1 MKTRE
6 NLGNFA
12 IIGKAIKNIFAHYGS
27 VAPVALV
34 VWLTATAVGYVT
46 LLGTGQNPG
55 MVIVLNVLSL
65 LILAPLY
72 FGQMECSYDAAS
84 GKPYTMSQFF
94 SWFTSV
100 KLWWSIKVNVYIGL
114 RLFLW
119 FLLLSFV
126 GVIGATA
133 AFALGGTDDYHTNIA
148 VYLGLVAFFV
158 IALFFLMI
166 PYFLGQMA
174 CSKKADGFGTVGE
187 VMRDTKVLLSF
198 CKGKFI
204 GLMAILIVPQVL
216 VTAPALYY
224 IAIREDIPILLSTGL
239 DLVRFFIVMPIFYGA
254 IAVFLTNHQSKQ
266 AIEQPDQ
273 PKIEQ

>member
-1 MKTRE
+1 MNTRE
-6 NLGNFA
+6 HLGNFA
-12 IIGKAIKNIFAHYGS
+12 IIGKAIKNMFAHYGS

-46 LLGTGQNPG
+46 FLDANQNPG
-55 MVIVLNVLSL
+55 MVTVLNVLSL

-72 FGQMECSYDAAS
+72 FGQMECSYDTAL

-100 KLWWSIKVNVYIGL
+100 KLWWSIKVNLYVGL

-119 FLLLSFV
+119 LLLLSLV
-126 GVIGATA
+126 GGIGATVVLSL
-133 AFALGGTDDYHTNIA
+133 FGTDDYVTNIA
-148 VYLGLVAFFV
+148 VYLGLVALFA

-166 PYFLGQMA
+166 PYFLGEVA

-187 VMRDTKVLLSF
+187 VMRDSKVLLSF

-204 GLMAILIVPQVL
+204 GLVAILIVPQVL
-216 VTAPALYY
+216 VTAPAVYY
-224 IAIREDIPILLSTGL
+224 IAIREELPILLSTGL
-239 DLVRFFIVMPIFYGA
+239 DLVRFFIVMPIFYSA
-254 IAVFLTNHQSKQ
+254 IAVFLNNQQPEQ
-266 AIEQPDQ
+266 AIEQPER
-273 PKIEQ
+273 PTIEQ